1 MKKIL
6 RRLMKFLAYTAAT
19 VVILLAIAVGLFR
32 LFLPQ
37 VPQYQDEIKTRA
49 SAAIGMQVEF
59 SGMDARWGL
68 SGPELEFYDAELIR
82 PGSGNRIIAAEE
94 VRVGVG
100 LLRLMLEKAFVVD
113 RLIILKASIDVR
125 QQDDGSFR
133 IQGSSLDELFGS
145 ELESQATPTNI
156 EIIGEDIELR
166 FLQPGDDRPHFF
178 NVPSMRVSID
188 DKRIAA
194 DVDIRLPDNLGRQ
207 LNVSASQLSLG
218 SEKERNWDIIVDADD
233 VNLLGW
239 SSLTGGSRQFQS
251 GIGDMEL
258 ALAVGNGRLSS
269 LTAELDFVDVA
280 LAADELFDISGRI
293 EIDVSDFDWLIAANE
308 FQLSVEGHDWPES
321 SLQVE
326 ASVDA
331 AGTIVML
338 DARASHLN
346 LDDLR
351 IIRPWLSKELKSLL
365 LDFQPSGVVRNL
377 VATASEID
385 SDAPRFNVSAEL
397 DRVGIAG
404 TSLRPGVR
412 GFSGLVRANR
422 AGGRLEIKSTELEIH
437 VPEYLPQVIAVD
449 QADGTVIWKNSNNR
463 TTILSDS
470 IVISNEII
478 SSQSNVQL
486 VLYKD
491 GLSPEIDLASTWS
504 ISNIAEA
511 KRYIPEK
518 GLKPIL
524 YEWLQMALVSGS
536 IIRGTTTLNG
546 PLDKFPFDGGEGRL
560 LMKASVRDMTFKYHK
575 LWPAAEGLDTEVIL
589 DNARLYS
596 TENQSI
602 NAGISAINAKV
613 NIPDLRDPV
622 LNIESFSTGSLESI
636 REFSMQSP
644 IKNVFGGQLDR
655 VTVDGEASFALD
667 LMMPLRRE
675 RIQEFEF
682 QVRVRSNDGTLAVAG
697 FNSPITDLI
706 GEVTIER
713 DRIESKGLTGTFLSE
728 GVSISMQ
735 RSKDPQFSVIATALG
750 TATADG
756 IVNELG
762 VPMDGLIKGAAV
774 YQARILFPS
783 GKMETKSPLTVQIES
798 DLNGLELLL
807 PVPVGKPADSSLQ
820 ISGDIRFMPG
830 GEFIESAFFAENRI
844 AWQLAFNKPE
854 GSWDLDRGVI
864 TMGGA
869 AVQAADTRGLHIR
882 GSTSEVRLQD
892 WLSLS
897 RSGEKKTS
905 AAERIQS
912 IDLTVDN
919 LYLIGQHLKGHRV
932 RVDRSAADWLVQ
944 LDGEDVVGSIFV
956 PYDFNGKRK
965 MVFDMEKLR
974 LPGDEIQT
982 ELALELD
989 PRKLPA
995 IQLTAAEFAFGDR
1008 YLGAVEATLEK
1019 TEQGLIATKISTSD
1033 ASFKIDGTGRWLTED
1048 ADPLGSHSF
1057 VSATL
1062 TSTDVEQTMSRLGY
1076 TPGIDSKEM
1085 SMSFDLDWS
1094 GSPRPDF
1101 FEVLDGEVQVRLG
1114 NGQLKEIE
1122 PGAGRVFGLMSIVAL
1137 PRRLS
1142 LDFRDVFSKGFGFD
1156 EIAGTFIIED
1166 GITYTCDLSL
1176 DGPAA
1181 DIGILGAA
1189 DIANRTYEQ
1198 TAIVSANVGNTL
1210 PIVGAVVAGPQVM
1223 AALLI
1228 FSQIFKKPLQEV
1240 GEVYY
1245 AIDGSWDEPSVEL
1258 TNSAAFIASGELAAC
1273 LSGEELR

>member
-1 MKKIL
+1 MKNIL
-6 RRLMKFLAYTAAT
+6 RRLMKFLAYTTAT
-19 VVILLAIAVGLFR
+19 VVILLAIAVELFR

-37 VPQYQDEIKTRA
+37 VPQYRDEIKTRA

-82 PGSGNRIIAAEE
+82 PGSGDRIIAAEE

-100 LLRLMLEKAFVVD
+100 LLRLMFEKAFVVD

-125 QQDDGSFR
+125 QQDDGGFR

-145 ELESQATPTNI
+145 ELENQVMPTSI

-166 FLQPGDDRPHFF
+166 FLQLGDDHPHFF
-178 NVPSMRVSID
+178 NVPSMRVSIN

-207 LNVSASQLSLG
+207 LSVSASQISLG
-218 SEKERNWDIIVDADD
+218 SEEERNWDIIVDADD

-239 SSLTGGSRQFQS
+239 SSLMGGSRQFQS

-258 ALAVGNGRLSS
+258 ALAISNGRLSN

-293 EIDVSDFDWLIAANE
+293 EVDVSNFDWLIAANE
-308 FQLSVEGHDWPES
+308 FRLSVEGHDWPES

-326 ASVDA
+326 ASVDD

-346 LDDLR
+346 LDNLR
-351 IIRPWLSKELKSLL
+351 IIRPWLSEELKDLL

-377 VATASEID
+377 VATASKIY
-385 SDAPRFNVSAEL
+385 SDEPRFNVSAEL

-404 TSLRPGVR
+404 TSSRPGVR

-422 AGGRLEIKSTELEIH
+422 AGGRLESKSTELKIH
-437 VPEYLPQVIAVD
+437 VPEYLPQVIVID

-470 IVISNEII
+470 IISSEII
-478 SSQSNVQL
+478 NSQSNVQL

-518 GLKPIL
+518 ALKPIL

-536 IIRGTTTLNG
+536 ITHGTTALNG

-560 LMKASVRDMTFKYHK
+560 LMKASVRNMTFKYHK

-644 IKNVFGGQLDR
+644 ITNVFGGQLDH
-655 VTVDGEASFALD
+655 VTVDGEASFD
-667 LMMPLRRE
+667 LNLMVPLKRE
-675 RIQEFEF
+675 RIQEFDF
-682 QVRVRSNDGTLAVAG
+682 QVRVRSNNGALAVAG
-697 FNSPITDLI
+697 LNSSITDLI

-713 DRIESKGLTGTFLSE
+713 DRIESKGLTGTFLGE
-728 GVSISMQ
+728 DVSISIQ

-762 VPMDGLIKGAAV
+762 VPMDELIKGAAV

-854 GSWDLDRGVI
+854 GSWDFDRGVI

-869 AVQAADTRGLHIR
+869 TVEAADTRGLHIR

-905 AAERIQS
+905 AAERIHS

-944 LDGEDVVGSIFV
+944 LDGEDVVGSVFV
-956 PYDFNGKRK
+956 PYDFNGERK

-974 LPGDEIQT
+974 LPGDETQT

-989 PRKLPA
+989 PRKFPA

-1008 YLGAVEATLEK
+1008 YLGALEAMFEK
-1019 TEQGLIATKISTSD
+1019 TEQGLVATKISTSD

-1057 VSATL
+1057 VSAIL
-1062 TSTDVEQTMSRLGY
+1062 TSTDVEQTMSRLSY

-1189 DIANRTYEQ
+1189 DIVNRTYEQ
-1198 TAIVSANVGNTL
+1198 TAIVSTNVGNTL

-1223 AALLI
+1223 AALLV

-1258 TNSAAFIASGELAAC
+1258 TNSAAFIASGELAEC